1 MPDNKAMANLP
12 EFDNS
17 TSVESYLERLEI
29 YFAVNKVT
37 GDSRQHMLLMG
48 LKGYQYDTIRDLAA
62 PHKPKDL
69 TYSGLVDLVCKHFGT
84 SKHWLVERLS
94 FREMRQNSGENLNEY
109 VSRLK
114 STARQ
119 CEFASSLDVNL
130 VEQFLHGMWDT
141 MLRSKLIALEESKL
155 TDISVLLQEAN
166 AKVAIE
172 QITLPDVKSEM
183 NAVKRNCFSKG
194 QAICGDCGLE
204 QRINHKCPAKGRT
217 CFKCGGNGHLA
228 EAPAC
233 PKNNIRAVE
242 KAQKLFDY
250 EDDDSL
256 F

>member
-17 TSVESYLERLEI
+17 ASVESYLERLEI

-37 GDSRQHMLLMG
+37 RDSRQHLLLMG

-62 PHKPKDL
+62 PQKPKDL

-84 SKHWLVERLS
+84 TKHWLVERLS
-94 FREMRQNSGENLNEY
+94 FREMRQKSGENLNEY

-114 STARQ
+114 RTARQ

-130 VEQFLHGMWDT
+130 VMKQFLCGIRDT
-141 MLRSKLIALEESKL
+141 MLRSNLIALEESKL

-172 QITLPDVKSEM
+172 QITLTDVK
-183 NAVKRNCFSKG
+183 
-194 QAICGDCGLE
+194 
-204 QRINHKCPAKGRT
+204 
-217 CFKCGGNGHLA
+217 
-228 EAPAC
+228 
-233 PKNNIRAVE
+233 
-242 KAQKLFDY
+242 
-250 EDDDSL
+250 
-256 F
+256 

>member
-12 EFDNS
+12 EFDHS

-37 GDSRQHMLLMG
+37 GDFRQHLLLMG
-48 LKGYQYDTIRDLAA
+48 LKGYQYDTMRDLAA
-62 PHKPKDL
+62 PQKSKDL
-69 TYSGLVDLVCKHFGT
+69 TYSGLADLVCKHFGT
-84 SKHWLVERLS
+84 SKRWLVERLS
-94 FREMRQNSGENLNEY
+94 FRGMRQNSGENLNEY
-109 VSRLK
+109 VSRLTK
-114 STARQ
+114 TAGQ
-119 CEFASSLDVNL
+119 CEFASSLDVSL
-130 VEQFLHGMWDT
+130 VEQFLCGMRDT

-155 TDISVLLQEAN
+155 TDISLLLQEAN

-172 QITLPDVKSEM
+172 QITLADVKSEM
-183 NAVKRNCFSKG
+183 NAVNRNGFSKG

-204 QRINHKCPAKGRT
+204 QRINHKCPAKGRI
-217 CFKCGGNGHLA
+217 CFKCGGNSHLA
-228 EAPAC
+228 KAPAC
-233 PKNNIRAVE
+233 PNNNIGAVE